1 MRTPSNLA
9 LRKGM
14 DRLNIRNVNHAGLLE
29 DVDAGVT
36 HDAISHDILFASRV

>member
-1 MRTPSNLA
+1 MGTLGNLT

-14 DRLNIRNVNHAGLLE
+14 DMLNIRNVNHAGLLG
-29 DVDAGVT
+29 DVDTGVT